1 MSLDILVCIKGEFVE
16 GCLFESL
23 AKVSNPA
30 PALIAE

>member
-1 MSLDILVCIKGEFVE
+1 MSLDIFLCIKMEFVD

-30 PALIAE
+30 SALIAE